1 MFQSTY
7 NGITADQISF
17 NLDPN
22 LAQKVGSLSQEGTN
36 IWALVNKLDT
46 TTPDRDSRR
55 LGILLRLSVEA
66 DQLHKRAEQA
76 KLLETAAYHKQQT
89 ELYDEAVKLVSEA
102 APADDDD

>member
-7 NGITADQISF
+7 NGITADQITF

-22 LAQKVGSLSQEGTN
+22 FASTVGSLSKEGTK

-46 TTPDRDSRR
+46 SVPDRDSRR

-66 DQLHKRAEQA
+66 DQLHRRAEKS
-76 KLLETAAYHKQQT
+76 KLLETASYQKQQD
-89 ELYDEAVKLVSEA
+89 ELFEEAVKLVSAA
-102 APADDDD
+102 APVDDDD